1 MYDLLRDVVFSQT
14 KVFLRQVIDAAI
26 GAAVDD
32 ADVNAD
38 QLRIDA
44 DDVAFRNLFGT
55 RRRRGRRSGG
65 RSISLWP
72 NQFGPLLG
80 LGYLGGFQ
88 RLASFSRCGAA

>member
-1 MYDLLRDVVFSQT
+1 MCDLLRDVVFSQT
-14 KVFLRQVIDAAI
+14 KIFPRQVIDAAI

-44 DDVAFRNLFGT
+44 DDVALRNLFGT

-65 RSISLWP
+65 RSISFWP
-72 NQFGPLLG
+72 NQFWPLRRPG
-80 LGYLGGFQ
+80 NLGGFQ
-88 RLASFSRCGAA
+88 RLVSLSGSCA